1 VKRASLLLLG
11 VGGLLVVLAFVL
23 PEAKP
28 GPTGGWLKAAGLEP
42 RFATVDGHRVR
53 YVRAGSGSPV
63 VLLHGFA
70 SSIYTWKDVLPALA
84 RDHDVVALDFPGFG
98 ESDQPPDLDGSRFP
112 ALVVELMDRLDIHE
126 AALVGNSMGGATAVG
141 VAATHPDRV
150 TALVLIDSAG
160 FNLAP
165 EGRPWILRLAGS
177 DSSARW
183 LERMHVRGW
192 LLRIGLRQVFY
203 DSKLVT
209 QERFDEYLAPLVR
222 PGAVTSMTALLAA
235 RARESSSFPE
245 LVRRVRAPTLVIWGR
260 EDRWI
265 PVEQADLFEAAIP
278 GAHQRILDACGHL
291 PQEERPQEVV
301 QLVTDFLP
309 KSH

>member
-11 VGGLLVVLAFVL
+11 VGTLLVVLAFVL
-23 PEAKP
+23 PDAKP
-28 GPTGGWLKAAGLEP
+28 GPTGGWLKAARLEP
-42 RFATVDGHRVR
+42 RFATVGGHRVR

-63 VLLHGFA
+63 LLLHGFA

-98 ESDQPPDLDGSRFP
+98 ESEQPSDLDGSRFP
-112 ALVVELMDRLDIHE
+112 SLVLELLDQ
-126 AALVGNSMGGATAVG
+126 VGIQDTAIVGSSMGGATAVA

-177 DSSARW
+177 APAGAL
-183 LERMHVRGW
+183 LERLHVRGL
-192 LLRIGLRQVFY
+192 LLRIGLRQVFH
-203 DSKLVT
+203 DRSLVT
-209 QERFDEYLAPLVR
+209 PERFDEYLAPLLR
-222 PGAVTSMTALLAA
+222 PGAPTSMRALLVA
-235 RARESSSFPE
+235 RAREAPAFAE

-260 EDRWI
+260 EDQWI

-278 GAHQRILDACGHL
+278 GARQRILDGCGHL
-291 PQEERPQEVV
+291 PQEERPQEVL
-301 QLVTDFLP
+301 QLVSEFLA
-309 KSH
+309 KSQ